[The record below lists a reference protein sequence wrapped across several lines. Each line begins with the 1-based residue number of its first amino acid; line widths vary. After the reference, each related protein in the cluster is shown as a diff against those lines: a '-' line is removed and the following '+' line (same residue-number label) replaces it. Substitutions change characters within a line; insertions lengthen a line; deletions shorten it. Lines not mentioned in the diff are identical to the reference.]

1 MQLRNRQLPQLS
13 GRAVSVI
20 VFALF
25 FAWQLAFSFE
35 GQILYALAGLYGLDP
50 HTLVFGAIA
59 ATCVGL
65 LGGGFVVQSMQGA
78 KRLILGS
85 TMACALLTVPF
96 FFAPNLL
103 WLPAITSSSLLAGA
117 CIAAW
122 GFFYQGCTPRH
133 ERIKTAADGLAY
145 SNILMILLNVAA
157 LKLGPHWA
165 LGFSV
170 AALGAAFCF
179 ALRLPVAPTTAP
191 VGVRAVQKS
200 ISLARPLAFLCLFI
214 VVITINSGLMYQVQG
229 PAFAGQPLAW
239 LTSWYWAVPYIGA
252 LFVMRNL
259 PRTVNRTYLLYVG
272 IAMIGFSF
280 IFFLALD
287 RSVASYL
294 VVDTLMLGACGIYD
308 LFWWSILGEMTD
320 FGKNPARVLGI
331 GISANVLGVLLGGLL
346 GNAITKTRLPGS
358 TSTLFALGVVCV
370 TLVILPPLHK
380 YLLAVLKEHAYLTML
395 FALPLPEQQR
405 RIDDITALGS
415 FTGREREIA
424 ALLLAGK
431 TYRSI
436 AAELQVSEN
445 TVRTHVKNIYTK
457 NGVQSRMALL
467 NMLQAQQHGNDT
479 L

>member
-1 MQLRNRQLPQLS
+1 MQLHNRQLPQLS

-35 GQILYALAGLYGLDP
+35 GQILYALAGLYGLNP
-50 HTLVFGAIA
+50 STLVFAAIA
-59 ATCVGL
+59 STCVGL
-65 LGGGFVVQSMQGA
+65 FGGGFVVQSMQGA

-103 WLPAITSSSLLAGA
+103 WLPCIISSSLLAGA
-117 CIAAW
+117 CVAAW

-133 ERIKTAADGLAY
+133 ERIKTAADGLIY

-165 LGFSV
+165 LGLSV

-179 ALRLPVAPTTAP
+179 ALHLPATPTNGAVGTEP
-191 VGVRAVQKS
+191 VQTN

-252 LFVMRNL
+252 LFIMRNL

-287 RSVASYL
+287 RSAISYL
-294 VVDTLMLGACGIYD
+294 IVDTLMLGACGIYD
-308 LFWWSILGEMTD
+308 LFWWSILGEMMD

-331 GISANVLGVLLGGLL
+331 GISANVLGVLLGGVL
-346 GNAITKTRLPGS
+346 GNAITNTGLPGS
-358 TSTLFALGVVCV
+358 TSTLLALGVVCV

-405 RIDDITALGS
+405 RMDDITAQGH

-424 ALLLAGK
+424 TLLLAGK

-445 TVRTHVKNIYTK
+445 TVRTHIKNIYTK

-467 NMLQAQQHGNDT
+467 NALQGQQRGKDT